1 MKTTCIIVC
10 SFLLVATCTAGNGG
24 SAYTMFGIGDLNF
37 SSSVRSAG
45 MGYTG
50 IALPSSNAIN
60 TLVPAT
66 WSRIMRVRIDAS
78 ALYEG
83 ITTADASAK
92 LYQAKGL
99 FNGVHLAI
107 PIAPARG
114 IVFGAGIVPYSR
126 VAYNTSFIGSQAG
139 VDYRMIEIGSGGL
152 TKAQVGLSFAPLED
166 FALGASVNYLFGKR
180 ATERTLIPLSANVWG
195 GTLFIDEEQSGTN
208 FTLSALF
215 TGMGRVSE
223 ALRPFSLGVLLTTQ
237 ANLSSTHS
245 HRLETLAEVD
255 TIRLGERTL
264 TIPLAFGIGA
274 GYQLGERWLFAADYY
289 LQAWNEARVNGVPFT
304 NIRNSNRF
312 GIGAEKLPL
321 KDATSW
327 WDKLAYRLGFVYE
340 GTYYRVN
347 GEPINMWGATG
358 GITLPVSGETRLSI
372 GLEYAQRG
380 VQRQPLVRDR
390 FIRVSFALTIAE
402 AWFIR
407 YEEE

>member
-1 MKTTCIIVC
+1 VKTACIIVC
-10 SFLLVATCTAGNGG
+10 GFLLVATATAGNGG

-37 SSSVRSAG
+37 SPSVRSAG

-50 IALPSSNAIN
+50 IALPSANAIN

-66 WSRIMRVRIDAS
+66 WSRIARVRIDAS

-83 ITTADASAK
+83 INTADASAK

-107 PIAPARG
+107 PLSPAHG
-114 IVFGAGIVPYSR
+114 IVFGAGIIPYSR
-126 VAYNTSFIGSQAG
+126 VAYNTSFSGTQAG
-139 VDYRMIEIGSGGL
+139 VDYRMNEIGSGGL
-152 TKAQVGLSFAPLED
+152 TKAQVGLSYAPFEEL
-166 FALGASVNYLFGKR
+166 AVGATVNYLFGKR
-180 ATERTLIPLSANVWG
+180 ATERTLIPLSSNVWG
-195 GTLFIDEEQSGTN
+195 GTLFIDEGQSGTN
-208 FTLSALF
+208 VTLSALF
-215 TGMGRVSE
+215 TGLGRVSE
-223 ALRPFSLGVLLTTQ
+223 TLRPFSLGFMLTTR
-237 ANLSSTHS
+237 ANLSSSLT

-255 TIRLGERTL
+255 TIRLGERNL
-264 TIPLAFGIGA
+264 TIPIGFGIGA

-289 LQAWNEARVNGVPFT
+289 TQAWNDARVHGVPFT

-327 WDKLAYRLGFVYE
+327 SDKLAYRLGFVYE
-340 GTYYRVN
+340 ATYYRLN

-358 GITLPVSGETRLSI
+358 GITMPVSGETRLNI

-380 VQRQPLVRDR
+380 VQQQPLVRDR

-402 AWFIR
+402 PWFIR